1 MNDVN
6 VPLLGRMYA
15 GDILEA
21 LSEARELTFTSLLR
35 HVGVCRRTLS
45 LTLRDLVD
53 EGFVVK
59 RSRGKY
65 SYYGI
70 TEKGSK
76 VLSAYLG
83 SGNTEFIV
91 ERITKLSLRTLK
103 TMGIL
108 KEKQD
113 ITEEQL
119 MQMTRRKVVEFIR
132 KLREDASKRLRDSPE
147 GGYAS

>member
-1 MNDVN
+1 MSRVN

-35 HVGVCRRTLS
+35 QVDVCRRTLS
-45 LTLRDLVD
+45 LTLKDLVD
-53 EGFVVK
+53 EGLVVK

-70 TEKGSK
+70 TEKGME
-76 VLSAYLG
+76 VLSAYSG
-83 SGNTEFIV
+83 SGDKDFMV
-91 ERITKLSLRTLK
+91 ERITQLSLRTLK

-108 KEKQD
+108 EENQD

-119 MQMTRRKVVEFIR
+119 TQITRRRVVEFIK
-132 KLREDASKRLRDSPE
+132 KLKEDASKHLETSPE

>member
-1 MNDVN
+1 MSQVN

-21 LSEARELTFTSLLR
+21 LSEAKELTFTSLLR
-35 HVGVCRRTLS
+35 QVGVCRRTLS

-53 EGFVVK
+53 EGLVVK

-70 TEKGSK
+70 TEKGME
-76 VLSAYLG
+76 VLSVYSG
-83 SGNTEFIV
+83 SGDTNFIV
-91 ERITKLSLRTLK
+91 ERITQLSLRTLK

-108 KEKQD
+108 EKNQGM
-113 ITEEQL
+113 TEEQL
-119 MQMTRRKVVEFIR
+119 MQITRGKVVEFIE
-132 KLREDASKRLRDSPE
+132 KLREEASKPLKGSPE